1 MSQRSAPATSTYT
14 VRQGDSLW
22 RIAKNHHTT
31 SSVLLELNGLESHDT
46 ELWIG
51 QVLKV
56 PHAGPPTAEA
66 VELKEGQV
74 VARVNGSPRL
84 LGPGD
89 PSPAP
94 AITTDG
100 RYVLW
105 LMSLPQRPRTLRVWD
120 ASTGQHLSV
129 PVGMTTLERMRVHP
143 TSDHQHAILFEG
155 SVGGGEFP
163 PSPVVAIYSPVTGLA
178 WRCELPATVESV
190 AGDVVTVRY
199 HEAPNGMA
207 PFPGAELEE
216 LDLRPLL
223 RG

>member
-1 MSQRSAPATSTYT
+1 

-31 SSVLLELNGLESHDT
+31 SSVLLELNGLGSHDA
-46 ELWIG
+46 ELWVG

-56 PHAGPPTAEA
+56 PHAGPPTAA
-66 VELKEGQV
+66 SVALQDGQV
-74 VARVNGSPRL
+74 VAQVNGTPRL

-89 PSPAP
+89 PEPAP
-94 AITTDG
+94 TLTTDG

-105 LMSLPQRPRTLRVWD
+105 LLSLPPRPRTLRIWD
-120 ASTGQHLSV
+120 ARSAQYLNV

-143 TSDHQHAILFEG
+143 TSDQQHAILLEG
-155 SVGGGEFP
+155 SVGGGEHP
-163 PSPVVAIYSPVTGLA
+163 TSPVVAIYSPVNGLV
-178 WRCELPATVESV
+178 WRCELPATVESLE
-190 AGDVVTVRY
+190 GDLVTVRY
-199 HEAPNGMA
+199 HEAPNGLA